1 MSLSMARKKAHPAGN
16 STKIRE
22 KIIAAALVVA
32 AEEPWELVSPLSI
45 AEKARISMGEL
56 QSVFASKQEIVE
68 AIIDQLDSEVE
79 AAFPQIDGTASV
91 RDRLFDVLMERIDLA
106 NQHRA
111 AHMSFFKAFGW
122 TKDGICGDLSQMK
135 KSMTRMSRCAGVETG
150 GLFGPL
156 RVTGLSLGYLWVLFT
171 WTRDTSPDLG
181 KTMAELDKTLSRL
194 EGAAEYL
201 NL

>member
-22 KIIAAALVVA
+22 NIIAAALAVA
-32 AEEPWELVSPLSI
+32 AEEPWEFASPLSI
-45 AEKARISMGEL
+45 AEKAGISLTEL
-56 QSVFASKQEIVE
+56 QSVFPSKQAIVTT
-68 AIIDQLDSEVE
+68 IIDRLDSEVE
-79 AAFPQIDGTASV
+79 AAFPTIDQSVSV

-111 AHMSFFKAFGW
+111 AHISFFKSFGW
-122 TKDGICGDLSQMK
+122 ARDGICGDITLMK
-135 KSMTRMSRCAGVETG
+135 KSMTRMADCAGMDTG

-156 RVTGLSLGYLWVLFT
+156 RVTGLTLGYLWVLLT
-171 WTRDTSPDLG
+171 WMRDASPDLG
-181 KTMAELDKTLSRL
+181 RTMAELDKTLSRL
-194 EGAAEYL
+194 EGAAEYM